1 MRSARLVEPNRFDVE
16 WREAAPEPGP
26 DEVLVRVRGCGVCAS
41 NLGPWTGDAGIAYPL
56 PPGAPGHEVY
66 GTVAAFGSDVRGIEV
81 GAAVTALSHHGFAD
95 YDLVGAD
102 AVVPLPDA
110 VADRPLPGEPVA
122 CAVNVARRADVEAGD
137 DVVVLGAG
145 FLGTLVVRL
154 ARHAGAGRIV
164 AVSRRRESLALAER
178 MGADETL
185 TYGEDVVGRVEALT
199 DGRLADVV
207 VEATGKAGPLE
218 LAAALTRVR
227 GRLVVAGYHQDGRR
241 NVNMQLWNWRGLDVI
256 NAHERDPAIYLRG
269 MREAVRLVV
278 EGKLELEPLLTH
290 FVALDEI
297 NRAFRLAEARP
308 AGFVKAVVTTEDG

>member
-164 AVSRRRESLALAER
+164 ADYLDSGGDPDELKRSLGGALLREDAGFHTRQNVEAAFAQHALAET
-178 MGADETL
+178 AWD
-185 TYGEDVVGRVEALT
+185 
-199 DGRLADVV
+199 
-207 VEATGKAGPLE
+207 
-218 LAAALTRVR
+218 
-227 GRLVVAGYHQDGRR
+227 
-241 NVNMQLWNWRGLDVI
+241 
-256 NAHERDPAIYLRG
+256 
-269 MREAVRLVV
+269 
-278 EGKLELEPLLTH
+278 
-290 FVALDEI
+290 
-297 NRAFRLAEARP
+297 
-308 AGFVKAVVTTEDG
+308 